1 VGKELFGR
9 SPAGRAIRSNLF
21 FVPQKRISTTIPNA
35 KHQNQ
40 NHLMN
45 QKNHSADNIPQL
57 RFPEFVGEWEKK
69 KLGEVADF
77 KKGKGISKSDIVEDG
92 TTECIRYG
100 ELYTHYG
107 ETINLIKSKTNI
119 DIKNLVFSNAN
130 DVIIPASGETKI
142 DIATASC
149 VLKSGVVLGGDLN
162 IIKTQNN
169 GVWLSY
175 YLNSK
180 KKMDIANLAQGISV
194 VHLYSSQLSLLNL
207 NFPTLPEQT
216 RIANFLTAV
225 DEKIQALKK
234 KKGLL
239 EAYKKGVMQRLF
251 SQGEKLSEAGLSG
264 LKDEQDFDA
273 NNPKILKSSKSRFR
287 QEDGSNF
294 PDWEVKKLGEVT
306 YKTDNKNKKREIL
319 PVYSIS
325 NINGFVPQSEQFDGI
340 DSVER
345 GYDTSLYKIIENN
358 TFAYNPARINVGSI
372 GFSGNIGRVIVS
384 SLYVCFK
391 TNDNIN
397 DLFFNHYLN
406 TIHFKDSVL
415 RNGEGGVRIYLFY
428 ENFSDITINLPSL
441 PEQTR
446 IANFLSAIDDKIK
459 HNAVQI
465 QKIEVWKKG
474 LLQKMFV

>member
-1 VGKELFGR
+1 
-9 SPAGRAIRSNLF
+9 
-21 FVPQKRISTTIPNA
+21 
-35 KHQNQ
+35 
-40 NHLMN
+40 MN

-294 PDWEVKKLGEVT
+294 PDWEVKKLGEVAI
-306 YKTDNKNKKREIL
+306 KK
-319 PVYSIS
+319 SS
-325 NINGFVPQSEQFDGI
+325 NISANKIEENFGEYIIYGASGILKLVDFYEEENDYISIIKDGAGVGRLLYCKGKSSVLGTMEIIKPIESINTYYLFCLLSNI
-340 DSVER
+340 DFTK
-345 GYDTSLYKIIENN
+345 YIT
-358 TFAYNPARINVGSI
+358 GS
-372 GFSGNIGRVIVS
+372 
-384 SLYVCFK
+384 
-391 TNDNIN
+391 
-397 DLFFNHYLN
+397 
-406 TIHFKDSVL
+406 TIPHIYFKDYK
-415 RNGEGGVRIYLFY
+415 N
-428 ENFSDITINLPSL
+428 ENCGIPSL

-459 HNAVQI
+459 YNNTQI
-465 QKIEVWKKG
+465 QKMEVWKKG
-474 LLQKMFV
+474 LSQKMFV